1 MNAHMNAKI
10 DANDSMSTVRRILG
24 LAMILMGIIGTV
36 AQFAKGGTL
45 RASFGPSLAYAAT
58 SQAGA
63 EMPRVESAQAETRA
77 VAGTLEAAFRG
88 ILAQA
93 EKPEWVGY
101 SVDEIAGERSMCCGN
116 WNDGAGCG
124 TCRLEKDR
132 DATGGTM
139 HADGSIKLEGARRL
153 VVLFRLE
160 AKQMDRIRVAS
171 EDCTLDAGGLPFLW
185 LTGVKPSESVALLT
199 TYVQGAEFERH
210 EHHNIG
216 NGALTAIAL
225 HADASADRAMDSF
238 VKLDQRDELRKQA
251 AFWLGAA
258 RGPEGLNT
266 LQRMAKNDQSSDVR
280 AHVTFALSV
289 SHEPGAIEEMIRMA
303 HDDSSSHVRG
313 QALFWL
319 AQKAEKQAVGTITGA
334 IENDPDTDVK
344 KKAVFALSQL
354 PKDEGVPKLIEV
366 AQTNRNPEVRKQ
378 AMFWLGQSNDPRALQ
393 FFEQILT
400 K

>member
-1 MNAHMNAKI
+1 MHGSDNLSKA
-10 DANDSMSTVRRILG
+10 RRILG
-24 LAMILMGIIGTV
+24 LAMILAGIFCSLDQLT
-36 AQFAKGGTL
+36 KGNAL
-45 RASFGPSLAYAAT
+45 RADFGNEVAYAAT
-58 SQAGA
+58 SQAGG
-63 EMPRVESAQAETRA
+63 EMPLVENAKAETRA
-77 VAGTLEAAFRG
+77 VTGTLNETFRG
-88 ILAQA
+88 ILAQV

-101 SVDEIAGERSMCCGN
+101 SVDETAGERSMCCGN

-132 DATGGTM
+132 ETTGGTT
-139 HADGSIKLEGARRL
+139 HSDGSVKLEGARRL

-160 AKQMDRIRVAS
+160 AKQLDRIRVAS

-185 LTGVKPSESVALLT
+185 LTGVKPAESVALLT

-210 EHHNIG
+210 GDHHNVG

-225 HADASADRAMDSF
+225 HADTSADKAMESF
-238 VKLDQRDELRKQA
+238 VAPEQREELRRQA
-251 AFWLGAA
+251 AFWLGVA
-258 RGPEGLNT
+258 RGKGGLIV
-266 LQRMAKNDQSSDVR
+266 LQRMAKGDPSSDVR

-289 SHEPGAIEEMIRMA
+289 SHEPGAVEEMIRMA

-319 AQKAEKQAVGTITGA
+319 AQKAGKKAVGTITGA

-378 AMFWLGQSNDPRALQ
+378 AMFWLGQSNDPRALE
-393 FFEQILT
+393 FFERVLT

>member
-1 MNAHMNAKI
+1 MNS
-10 DANDSMSTVRRILG
+10 NDNLSKGRRILG
-24 LAMILMGIIGTV
+24 LAMILVGVFCTIS
-36 AQFAKGGTL
+36 QFANGRGL
-45 RASFGPSLAYAAT
+45 RADLGQRLAYAAT
-58 SQAGA
+58 IQTNP

-77 VAGTLEAAFRG
+77 VAGTLGATFRG

-93 EKPEWVGY
+93 DKPVWVGY
-101 SVDEIAGERSMCCGN
+101 SVDEISGERGVCCGN

-124 TCRLEKDR
+124 TCRLENDHNW
-132 DATGGTM
+132 TSGTRKGDNQ
-139 HADGSIKLEGARRL
+139 AVGAVKLEGSRRL

-160 AKQMDRIRVAS
+160 ARQVDRIRVAS

-185 LTGVKPSESVALLT
+185 LTGVKPTESVALLT
-199 TYVQGAEFERH
+199 TYVQGTEFERH

-216 NGALTAIAL
+216 QGALTAIAL
-225 HADASADRAMDSF
+225 HADESASRAMDSF
-238 VKLDQRDELRKQA
+238 VKPDQREELRRQA

-258 RGPEGLNT
+258 RGKEGLNA
-266 LQRMAKNDQSSDVR
+266 LQRMAKNDPSSDVR
-280 AHVTFALSV
+280 AQVTFALSV
-289 SHEPGAIEEMIRMA
+289 SHEPGAVEEMIRVA

-319 AQKAEKQAVGTITGA
+319 AQKAGKKAVGTITGA

-366 AQTNRNPEVRKQ
+366 AQNNRNPEVRKQ

>member
-1 MNAHMNAKI
+1 MNKN
-10 DANDSMSTVRRILG
+10 DALSTTRRILG
-24 LAMILMGIIGTV
+24 LAMMVTGVFCAISQITSGRGLQANFSPRLG
-36 AQFAKGGTL
+36 
-45 RASFGPSLAYAAT
+45 YAAT
-58 SQAGA
+58 IQAGTDR
-63 EMPRVESAQAETRA
+63 PRVESAQTETHP
-77 VAGTLEAAFRG
+77 VAGTLEATFRG

-101 SVDEIAGERSMCCGN
+101 SLDEIVGDRSMCCGN

-124 TCRLEKDR
+124 TCRLENDHNWTSGSTKNDGQ
-132 DATGGTM
+132 AGGTVQ
-139 HADGSIKLEGARRL
+139 LEGSRRL

-160 AKQMDRIRVAS
+160 AKQVDRIRVAS

-185 LTGVKPSESVALLT
+185 LTGVKPQESVALLT
-199 TYVQGAEFERH
+199 TYVQGGEFERH
-210 EHHNIG
+210 EHHDVG
-216 NGALTAIAL
+216 RGALTAIAL
-225 HADASADRAMDSF
+225 HGDASADRAMESF
-238 VKLDQRDELRKQA
+238 VKPDQREELRRQA

-258 RGPEGLNT
+258 RGKAGLNT
-266 LQRMAKNDQSSDVR
+266 LLQMAKNDPSSDVR

-289 SHEPGAIEEMIRMA
+289 SHEPGALEEMIRMA

-319 AQKAEKQAVGTITGA
+319 AQKAGKKAVGTITGA
-334 IENDPDTDVK
+334 IENDPDTEVK

-366 AQTNRNPEVRKQ
+366 AQTNRNREVRKQ

-393 FFEQILT
+393 FFEQILS

>member
-1 MNAHMNAKI
+1 MNST
-10 DANDSMSTVRRILG
+10 DSLTKGRRILG
-24 LAMILMGIIGTV
+24 LAMISV
-36 AQFAKGGTL
+36 GTL
-45 RASFGPSLAYAAT
+45 CTISQLTNGQALRANLGQGLAYAAT
-58 SQAGA
+58 AQTSN
-63 EMPRVESAQAETRA
+63 EMSRVENAQAETRA
-77 VAGTLEAAFRG
+77 IAGTLEATFRG
-88 ILAQA
+88 ILAQSD
-93 EKPEWVGY
+93 KPAWVGY
-101 SVDEIAGERSMCCGN
+101 SVDEVSGDRSICCGN

-124 TCRLEKDR
+124 TCRLENDHNW
-132 DATGGTM
+132 TGGSRKSDNQAGGTV
-139 HADGSIKLEGARRL
+139 KLEGSRRL
-153 VVLFRLE
+153 VVLFRIE
-160 AKQMDRIRVAS
+160 SKQVDRIRVAS

-216 NGALTAIAL
+216 QGALSAIAL
-225 HADASADRAMDSF
+225 HGDVSADRAMASF
-238 VKLDQRDELRKQA
+238 VKPDQRQELRKQA
-251 AFWLGAA
+251 AFWLGVA
-258 RGPEGLNT
+258 RGKEGLNT
-266 LQRMAKNDQSSDVR
+266 LQHLAKNDPSSDVR

-289 SHEPGAIEEMIRMA
+289 SHEPGALEEMIRMA

-319 AQKAEKQAVGTITGA
+319 AQKAGKKAVGTITGA
-334 IENDPDTDVK
+334 IENDPDTEVK

-393 FFEQILT
+393 FFEQVLL